1 MRHWWKIRLCN
12 GFKPRQVQCT
22 TTRPRNDCWRRR
34 VPPTPTT
41 RSTER
46 CPDRRNL
53 PRRLP
58 RNRCHPAPVSSSA
71 AFASNIPYLVTFEFL
86 SHSLINIDGRC
97 QSPPK
102 CYRHQD
108 VRVCD
113 HGWMWA
119 FKLEQVTTA
128 SQTVVACG
136 EKSYTLLTGQ
146 GWQAHDK
153 VCQQILKQ
161 AVKVF
166 WMFVVGQVKKGEVKS
181 ADEKARYGTLKF

>member
-128 SQTVVACG
+128 SQTVGSTPENQRQRRFAYSVSSSSLWG
-136 EKSYTLLTGQ
+136 KIVYPSY
-146 GWQAHDK
+146 W
-153 VCQQILKQ
+153 
-161 AVKVF
+161 
-166 WMFVVGQVKKGEVKS
+166 
-181 ADEKARYGTLKF
+181 ARLAGAR